1 MFEETGMN
9 TTISLSLLVL
19 LVAGCAARAQTA
31 QEIIAASDQV
41 RNPDQ
46 SFRTTDT
53 LTEFI
58 GGQPR
63 DRDVLTVFSKIDPA
77 TRQFRILIRYA
88 QPARDQGKMVLLDGR
103 SLWFYDPNSKA
114 SVRISPQQ
122 RLIGQASIADVL
134 TLNLASDY
142 TGALLGEETI
152 QDPQH
157 QIRQCWHL
165 DLRASTDQASYSRI
179 EYWVERGTDYPIKAK
194 FYSDSGRLLKI
205 LYYDDFTPSLGRVRP
220 TRAII
225 VDAVDTSLATII
237 TFGDFAGQDIPE
249 SWFQRDYLPRLQA
262 P

>member
-1 MFEETGMN
+1 MKTA
-9 TTISLSLLVL
+9 ISVL
-19 LVAGCAARAQTA
+19 LLSFFLIGGAAGAQTA

-41 RNPDQ
+41 RNPERP
-46 SFRTTDT
+46 FRTTDT

-63 DRDVLTVFSKIDPA
+63 DREVLTVFSKLDPA
-77 TRQFRILIRYA
+77 TRQFRILIRYV

-134 TLNLASDY
+134 TVNFAVDY
-142 TGALLGEETI
+142 TGVLLGDETI

-157 QIRQCWHL
+157 QSRQCWHL
-165 DLRASTDQASYSRI
+165 DLRSSGDQASYNHV
-179 EYWVERGTDYPIKAK
+179 EYWVEHGTNYPIKAK

-205 LYYDDFTPSLGRVRP
+205 LYYDDFVPALGRVRP
-220 TRAII
+220 TQAII
-225 VDAVDTSLATII
+225 VDAVDTSLVTVLK
-237 TFGDFAGQDIPE
+237 FGEFTWQDIPD

-262 P
+262 Q